1 VSGSRSSHVVLFEM
15 MKQRLKKSLT
25 LQLFFKQNKKTC
37 YFSAAGLNPSF
48 INLLAFK
55 FGGSQIWLL

>member
-1 VSGSRSSHVVLFEM
+1 M